1 MTMLKCFKV
10 AGSNSLW
17 LLISKTFFFFKSW
30 LILFLDALGI
40 DAKVLRKFRGVVGG
54 VTICVVN
61 DIGWCAFT
69 HKLGY
74 FLVGLI

>member
-1 MTMLKCFKV
+1 MLQGCWFKLFV
-10 AGSNSLW
+10 AFNFKNL
-17 LLISKTFFFFKSW
+17 FFFKSW

-40 DAKVLRKFRGVVGG
+40 DAKVLRKFRGG